1 MHKELIQMSLF
12 PYQRCISRICFAVAS
27 IVMFCYLLSACEQK
41 ADTTLPMKAEEVS
54 SVAVY
59 RLNVFNEVK
68 KVVTDPQDIAAL
80 VETINGA
87 TVGRILDPKN
97 LDPSDVVYGGSSYE
111 MAFYLSDGS
120 VVCRQFSDYGEKA
133 GRYRDTSQYFEV
145 SNLDIASLWSKLNYE
160 EQEALY
166 TEEPAFDDLVTLE
179 FTNIS
184 TTK

>member
-1 MHKELIQMSLF
+1 MSKQFSKQVCF
-12 PYQRCISRICFAVAS
+12 PCICFVVVS
-27 IVMFCYLLSACEQK
+27 ILVFCCFLSACGQK
-41 ADTTLPMKAEEVS
+41 ANITLPVKAEEVS

-59 RLNVFNEVK
+59 RTNVFNPVK
-68 KVVTDPQDIAAL
+68 KVVTGPQDIAAL

-120 VVCRQFSDYGEKA
+120 VVCRQFSDYGEKT
-133 GRYRDTSQYFEV
+133 GRYRDTNRYFEV

-166 TEEPAFDDLVTLE
+166 TEEPAFDDLVKLE
-179 FTNIS
+179 FTNRS